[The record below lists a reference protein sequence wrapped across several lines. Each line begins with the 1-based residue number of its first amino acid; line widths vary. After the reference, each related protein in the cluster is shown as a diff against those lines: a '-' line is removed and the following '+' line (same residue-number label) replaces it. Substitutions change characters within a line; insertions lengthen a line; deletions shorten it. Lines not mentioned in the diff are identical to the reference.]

1 MDGYEHIPDLGDD
14 WQASKRNVRRQ
25 RQAEEIRQHAQA
37 MGASAPPLSQ
47 ETLRRVVAIM
57 SRPTPKHEL
66 MEWRL
71 RLFCGHVVKRAAHAS
86 HTTVHGAFTGSTRCP
101 ECGLDPATI
110 IAAEAIGL
118 VEERPQ
124 KPKATNTAAEQG
136 RIEKVIARHERE
148 LARPRADLRSVTR
161 AE

>member
-1 MDGYEHIPDLGDD
+1 MEGYEHIPDVGDD
-14 WQASKRNVRRQ
+14 WQPSKREVRRQ
-25 RQAEEIRQHAQA
+25 RQAEEIRQHARA
-37 MGASAPPLSQ
+37 MAASAPPLSE
-47 ETLRRVVAIM
+47 ETLRRVAAIM
-57 SRPTPKHEL
+57 SRPTPRHEL

-71 RLFCGHVVKRAAHAS
+71 RLFCGHVVKRSAHAS

-110 IAAEAIGL
+110 VAAEAIGL

-124 KPKATNTAAEQG
+124 HPKAKPEADQS
-136 RIEKVIARHERE
+136 RIEKAIARHERE
-148 LARPRADLRSVTR
+148 LERLRAELRAATR

>member
-1 MDGYEHIPDLGDD
+1 V
-14 WQASKRNVRRQ
+14 A
-25 RQAEEIRQHAQA
+25 
-37 MGASAPPLSQ
+37 ASAPPLSQ
-47 ETLRRVVAIM
+47 ETLQRVAAIM

-71 RLFCGHVVKRAAHAS
+71 RLFCGHVVQRAAHAS

-110 IAAEAIGL
+110 VAAEAVGL
-118 VEERPQ
+118 AEERPRQ
-124 KPKATNTAAEQG
+124 VKATNTAAEQG
-136 RIEKVIARHERE
+136 RIEKAIARHERE
-148 LARPRADLRSVTR
+148 LARLRAELRSVTR

>member
-1 MDGYEHIPDLGDD
+1 MEGYEHIPDVGDD
-14 WQASKRNVRRQ
+14 WLPSKREERRQ
-25 RQAEEIRQHAQA
+25 RQAEEIRQQA
-37 MGASAPPLSQ
+37 RAMAASAPPLSQ
-47 ETLRRVVAIM
+47 ETLQQMAAIM

-110 IAAEAIGL
+110 VAAEAVGL
-118 VEERPQ
+118 VEERPPQ
-124 KPKATNTAAEQG
+124 PKATKPEAERA
-136 RIEKVIARHERE
+136 RIEKAIARHERE
-148 LARPRADLRSVTR
+148 LERLRAELRSATR